1 MVGLTMRN
9 NLVEDTQGRAGGLW
23 CDLDCR
29 DAVFVYN
36 TIRNNPGG
44 PAIFYEVSDHGIIAA
59 NVLSG
64 STYGISVSSAN
75 TKIFNNTLTDNVQG
89 INVYDDRRSR
99 GVDGWDDVGPDTRN
113 VEVVNNVISGKNYS
127 LMASSSSV
135 NALAPNTGGNEVLSQ
150 VDHNVIHQSN
160 GRAPVFTYWRTLS
173 GHVTLYRRQSSLTTQ
188 HGFEKHGR
196 WLKGSK
202 DPLFVDKLHGD
213 LRMRYPVV
221 DAAPLPLDVA
231 TALATDPA
239 AKPERRCVRPEPV
252 SSYSNAAARAPGI
265 CCNISRARAATLC
278 SHSTSYLVATVWVT
292 EVKSRLP
299 RLIA

>member
-1 MVGLTMRN
+1 VKFAHMVGLTMRN

-127 LMASSSSV
+127 LMASSSSI

-231 TALATDPA
+231 TALATDPV
-239 AKPERRCVRPEPV
+239 AKPSVGAFAQ
-252 SSYSNAAARAPGI
+252 NQ
-265 CCNISRARAATLC
+265 
-278 SHSTSYLVATVWVT
+278 
-292 EVKSRLP
+292 
-299 RLIA
+299 